1 MKPII
6 FSTPMVKAILE
17 GKKTQTR
24 RMITNAD
31 ILIDINYNYVDVY
44 GLDRHGRQ
52 KDNDMC
58 SFPYTK
64 EQLNKYMIDNFAPYQ
79 PGDVL
84 WVREAFDYDGFW
96 GTEPVLGEIVFFP
109 NGKYLYKADGVKS
122 KTRWRPS
129 IHMPRE
135 AARLFLRVK
144 NVRVERVQDITEED
158 AKAEGVI
165 PFPYDPEGD
174 CWNDG
179 KYKTAF
185 EYLWNTLHGWNPN
198 AWGRNDWVWVIEFE
212 RIQESEV
219 EESEVRNRN

>member
-1 MKPII
+1 M
-6 FSTPMVKAILE
+6 
-17 GKKTQTR
+17 
-24 RMITNAD
+24 
-31 ILIDINYNYVDVY
+31 
-44 GLDRHGRQ
+44 
-52 KDNDMC
+52 
-58 SFPYTK
+58 
-64 EQLNKYMIDNFAPYQ
+64 PYQ
-79 PGDVL
+79 PDDIL
-84 WVREAFDYDGFW
+84 WVRETWCYGKDTHAIMFDP
-96 GTEPVLGEIVFFP
+96 EPIPGDI
-109 NGKYLYKADGVKS
+109 LYKADFPELDKEIVK
-122 KTRWRPS
+122 WRPS
-129 IHMPRE
+129 IHMPKE

-219 EESEVRNRN
+219 EKG